1 MDDLQEYCKQWSGQ
15 RCWHCLDLF
24 SRSRNFERQF
34 EKNGFTATSYDVLN
48 NPLQDITTR
57 AGFLV
62 LLNLGLQLMDDAL
75 MACAPPCSLFVG
87 ISSSVHMRSEFRLL
101 GDTSRRCV
109 RLSNLILSNFVVF
122 LMLMKTFRPRLFV
135 MVEQPASSWLF
146 KQANFKE
153 IIRTCNLRKTLTNM
167 GLFG

>member
-1 MDDLQEYCKQWSGQ
+1 MQTLGEESLGPCIVTCLAMLGFVLLCLAQCACGMPQMDARTTAWESDWFHALSAMDDLQEYCKQWSGQ

-62 LLNLGLQLMDDAL
+62 LLNLGLQFLDDE
-75 MACAPPCSLFVG
+75 
-87 ISSSVHMRSEFRLL
+87 SSGV
-101 GDTSRRCV
+101 
-109 RLSNLILSNFVVF
+109 
-122 LMLMKTFRPRLFV
+122 
-135 MVEQPASSWLF
+135 
-146 KQANFKE
+146 
-153 IIRTCNLRKTLTNM
+153 
-167 GLFG
+167 